1 MTTSDGPPGAPAA
14 EASLHPR
21 LAAALVFF
29 ASGAVLVI
37 EVVALRLVAPY
48 VGVTLQTSSAVIGVA
63 LAAIALGAWTGGRLA
78 DLAGPRRLIA
88 PNLVVAGLVTC
99 LTLPLVRLAGPILAS
114 SDPLTVTLLAFI
126 AVFAPCVF
134 LAAVPPMVVKLQLR
148 DLHRT
153 GTVVGR
159 LSG

>member
-21 LAAALVFF
+21 RASALVFF

-37 EVVALRLVAPY
+37 EVVALRLVAPS
-48 VGVTLQTSSAVIGVA
+48 VGVPLQTSSAVIGVA

-88 PNLVVAGLVTC
+88 PNLVVGGVVTQ
-99 LTLPLVRLAGPILAS
+99 LTPALGQSPG
-114 SDPLTVTLLAFI
+114 
-126 AVFAPCVF
+126 
-134 LAAVPPMVVKLQLR
+134 
-148 DLHRT
+148 
-153 GTVVGR
+153 
-159 LSG
+159 